1 MKSQAHIRSAW
12 FLMKVAQRWPPP
24 LLPRI
29 PRMYFW
35 IVRLL
40 NLDPELEQLAADAL
54 GAPQSSSRRHVADQ
68 VDRLGRQRRRLLRP
82 GSASPEPP
90 EAGPMPAQNRLGLDE

>member
-12 FLMKVAQRWPPP
+12 FFTKVAQLWPPP
-24 LLPRI
+24 RLPRT

-40 NLDPELEQLAADAL
+40 TLLAF
-54 GAPQSSSRRHVADQ
+54 P
-68 VDRLGRQRRRLLRP
+68 
-82 GSASPEPP
+82 
-90 EAGPMPAQNRLGLDE
+90 